1 MKYTAA
7 PPLGPLL
14 VDVAGTELTA
24 EDRRLLADETVGG
37 AILFTRNYQDP
48 EQLAE
53 LTRQMRQVRPNLLI
67 VADYEGGRV
76 QRFRQGFT
84 AIPAMR
90 RLGQLY
96 QQDRQQACQV
106 ARSLASLMVH
116 ELQAV
121 GIDMPLAPV
130 ADLDYQWDAAAI
142 GSRAFASDAAAVSEL
157 TTVFAQALRQA
168 GSAATAKHFPGQGH
182 VSVDS
187 HLELPVDDRDWT
199 ELQQD
204 MAPFATLIRQ
214 DVESVLMAHVHYPA
228 VDDKPASLSLHWI
241 QDILRDKLA
250 FTGCVFCD
258 DLSMGGA
265 AVWGD
270 YARRARLALKAG
282 CNFLPVCN
290 DRQAT
295 QVASQAIKAAGLVER
310 GQDKRA
316 QLARQISAARERQVP
331 QDSESL
337 AQARQLAKLYLE
349 Q

>member
-1 MKYTAA
+1 MKHTDA

-24 EDRRLLADETVGG
+24 EDHRLLADETVGG

-48 EQLAE
+48 EQLAA
-53 LTRQMRQVRPNLLI
+53 LTRQMRQARPNLLI

-90 RLGQLY
+90 RLGRLY
-96 QQDRQQACQV
+96 QRDRQQACQV
-106 ARSLASLMVH
+106 ARSLASLVVH

-130 ADLDYQWDAAAI
+130 ADLDYKWDAAAI
-142 GSRAFASDAAAVSEL
+142 GSRAFASEAGVVSEL
-157 TTVFAQALRQA
+157 TSVFAQALRQA

-182 VSVDS
+182 VSADS
-187 HLELPVDDRDWT
+187 HRELPVDDRDWPT
-199 ELQQD
+199 LQQD
-204 MAPFATLIRQ
+204 MAPFARLIRQ

-241 QDILRDKLA
+241 QNILRDKLA

-265 AVWGD
+265 AAWGD
-270 YARRARLALKAG
+270 YAQRTRMALRAG
-282 CNFLPVCN
+282 CDFLPVCN
-290 DRQAT
+290 DRQAA
-295 QVASQAIKAAGLVER
+295 QMASQAIKAAGLVER
-310 GQDKRA
+310 GQRKRA
-316 QLARQISAARERQVP
+316 QLARQVKAARERRVP
-331 QDSESL
+331 LDAQAL
-337 AQARQLAKLYLE
+337 AQARQMASFI
-349 Q
+349 